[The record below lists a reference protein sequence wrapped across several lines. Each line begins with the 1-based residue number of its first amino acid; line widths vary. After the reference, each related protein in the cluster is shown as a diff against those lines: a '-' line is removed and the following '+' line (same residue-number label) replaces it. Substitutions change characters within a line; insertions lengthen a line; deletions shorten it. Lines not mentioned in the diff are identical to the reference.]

1 MLTKFCRGGILC
13 IFVRMKTEHYIAQL
27 LYRYPCVTVPGFGAF
42 LTEIQPAQLGPDTN
56 SFFPPKKVISFN
68 SYLKHNDGLLANHIS
83 LQEKIT
89 YEDAVE
95 KISAVVTFWKSKLQ
109 NKGSIDLKNI
119 GIIALNYEGNIVFIP
134 SEEVNYLTSSFG
146 LPAYVSPIIKREI
159 LLHTQEEA
167 VVVNTTPK
175 KQRNYDYLKYAAV
188 FVVTVGL
195 TGVFG
200 HQFYQ
205 KRVDQETKMVREEV
219 QKDVVNKI
227 QEATFFIQNPL
238 PNVTL
243 TLKEAKKPYH
253 IVIGSFKNEKNAKK
267 IFKNLQRSG
276 YEPVI
281 LEKNS
286 FGLFPVLSGS
296 FTNYSDAVD
305 ALGKVQK
312 KINKDAWLM
321 IKDL

>member
-1 MLTKFCRGGILC
+1 
-13 IFVRMKTEHYIAQL
+13 MKTEHYIAQL

-42 LTEIQPAQLGPDTN
+42 LTEIQPAQLGLDAN
-56 SFFPPKKVISFN
+56 SFFPPKKIISFN

-89 YEDAVE
+89 YEEAVE

-109 NKGSIDLKNI
+109 NKESIDLKNI
-119 GIIALNYEGNIVFIP
+119 GIIALSYEGNIVFIP

-146 LPAYVSPIIKREI
+146 LTAYVSPIIKREI
-159 LLHTQEEA
+159 LLQTSEEA
-167 VVVNTTPK
+167 VVVVTPTLK
-175 KQRNYDYLKYAAV
+175 KQRNYNYLKYAAI
-188 FVVTVGL
+188 FVITAGL
-195 TGVFG
+195 TGSLG
-200 HQFYQ
+200 YQLYQ

-227 QEATFFIQNPL
+227 QEATFFIQSPL
-238 PNVTL
+238 PDVTL

-253 IVIGSFKNEKNAKK
+253 IVIGSFKNENNAKK
-267 IFKNLQRSG
+267 IFRKLHRSG
-276 YEPVI
+276 YEPLI
-281 LEKNS
+281 LEKNN
-286 FGLFPVLSGS
+286 FGLYPVLSGS
-296 FTNYSDAVD
+296 FANYSDAVE
-305 ALGKVQK
+305 ALNKVQK